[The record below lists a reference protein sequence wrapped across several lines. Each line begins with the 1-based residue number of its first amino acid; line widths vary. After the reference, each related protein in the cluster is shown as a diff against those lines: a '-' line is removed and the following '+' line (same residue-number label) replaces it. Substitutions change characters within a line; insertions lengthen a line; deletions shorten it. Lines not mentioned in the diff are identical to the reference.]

1 MQQNLNTEATALS
14 LEELSNLSELAHRV
28 RRRVLRLASVKRVHI
43 GPALSIVEI
52 LVSLYFG
59 RLRLDPSNP
68 AWPERDRFILS
79 KGHAALALYATL
91 AEAGFIST
99 ELFDT
104 FGQPGNPLAGHP
116 VQGIPGV
123 EAATGSLGH
132 GLSVGAGLALAARM
146 DDRPFKTVVLLGDGE
161 LNEGSVWEAA
171 LFASHQRLNGLVAVV
186 DRNGYQ
192 QEGRTAD
199 ILNTEP
205 LAEKWRAFG
214 WEAVS
219 VNGHDLRELAAALGA
234 AFDAARGPTVLLAS
248 TVKGKGVAYME
259 NDPSWHMGWLAGD
272 DLTRALDALEAGR
285 VEG

>member
-1 MQQNLNTEATALS
+1 MQQNLHTEAPPLS
-14 LEELSNLSELAHRV
+14 GEELSNLSGLAHRI

-52 LVSLYFG
+52 LVTLYFR

-68 AWPERDRFILS
+68 AWPDRDRFILS

-91 AEAGFIST
+91 AEAGFIT
-99 ELFDT
+99 AELLDT
-104 FGQPGNPLAGHP
+104 FGRPGNPLAGHP

-146 DDRPFKTVVLLGDGE
+146 DGRPFKTVVLLGDGE

-171 LFASHQRLNGLVAVV
+171 LFAAHQSLSGLIAVV

-192 QEGRTAD
+192 QEGSTAE

-219 VNGHDLRELAAALGA
+219 VDGHDLRELAAALGA
-234 AFDAARGPTVLLAS
+234 AYDGARGPTVLLAS
-248 TVKGKGVAYME
+248 TVKGKGVSYME
-259 NDPSWHMGWLAGD
+259 NDPSWHMGWLEGD
-272 DLTRALDALEAGR
+272 ALARALETLEAER
-285 VEG
+285 VEP